1 MIESKINETETQPR
15 RFYRQVPN
23 FNLVPPEYRKPTI
36 FSPRLLLRLL
46 ITTIIA
52 AELFFIWNLY
62 QEKSSLEMAIDSAQL
77 QIQQTEDKIAI
88 VSAEKNLKKERQALQ
103 DDWKALTAKQTDWP
117 QILSAFLKSKPGG
130 IELSSLKQ
138 DGELVNANG
147 TASDYPALLQYRS
160 TLLGSPAISQIISL
174 NSRTVNGSVAFSLSV
189 EIERGGR

>member
-1 MIESKINETETQPR
+1 MIESKINETETQTR
-15 RFYRQVPN
+15 RFYCQVPN
-23 FNLVPPEYRKPTI
+23 FNLVPPQYRKPTM

-52 AELFFIWNLY
+52 AELLFIWNLY
-62 QEKSSLEMAIDSAQL
+62 QEKPSLGIAIDSARL

-88 VSAEKNLKKERQALQ
+88 VSAGKDLKKERQAFQ
-103 DDWKALTAKQTDWP
+103 DDWKALTANQTDWP

-147 TASDYPALLQYRS
+147 TASDYASLLQYRS
-160 TLLGSPAISQIISL
+160 ALLGSPAISQIISL
-174 NSRTVNGSVAFSLSV
+174 DSRAVNGSVAFSMSV
-189 EIERGGR
+189 ETEGGGR